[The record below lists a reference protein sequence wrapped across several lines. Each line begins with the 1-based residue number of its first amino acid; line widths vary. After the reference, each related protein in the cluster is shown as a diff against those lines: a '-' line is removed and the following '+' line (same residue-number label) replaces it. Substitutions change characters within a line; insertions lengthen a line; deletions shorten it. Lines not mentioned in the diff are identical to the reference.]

1 MWVVKFCVTSIKPL
15 SASGGQGKNKN
26 KMSRIGKNPVT
37 ITDGVN
43 INVSPE
49 NVVTVKGPKGELKQS
64 VDRDIKV
71 EVKDGKVEFVR
82 PTDQIRHR
90 AMHGLYRSLVNNMVK
105 GVTEGYSKKLELV
118 GVGFKAAN
126 QGNVLDLALGYS
138 HNIIFEIP
146 KELKVTTS
154 QEKGQ
159 NPMITLESIDKQLLG
174 QVAAKI
180 RSLRK
185 PEPYKGKGVK
195 FAGEVLRRKAGKAAG
210 K

>member
-1 MWVVKFCVTSIKPL
+1 
-15 SASGGQGKNKN
+15 
-26 KMSRIGKNPVT
+26 MSRIGKAAVPVPNGVT
-37 ITDGVN
+37 ITIGND
-43 INVSPE
+43 

-64 VDRDIKV
+64 IDRDIKV
-71 EVKDGKVEFVR
+71 EVADGSINITR

-90 AMHGLYRSLVNNMVK
+90 ALHGLSRALLANLVK
-105 GVTEGYSKKLELV
+105 GVTDGYEKKLELI

-126 QGNVLDLALGYS
+126 QGNVLDLSLGYS

-146 KELKVTTS
+146 KELKVATA

>member
-1 MWVVKFCVTSIKPL
+1 
-15 SASGGQGKNKN
+15 
-26 KMSRIGKNPVT
+26 MSRIGKQPVTVPSGVT
-37 ITDGVN
+37 ITVGND
-43 INVSPE
+43 
-49 NVVTVKGPKGELKQS
+49 NVVTVKGPKGELKQAI
-64 VDRDIKV
+64 DRDIKV
-71 EVKDGKVEFVR
+71 AVANNEINISR

-90 AMHGLYRSLVNNMVK
+90 ALHGLSRALVSNLVK
-105 GVTEGYSKKLELV
+105 GVTDGYEKKLELI
-118 GVGFKAAN
+118 GVGFKASN

-146 KELKVTTS
+146 KEIKVTTA

-159 NPMITLESIDKQLLG
+159 NPQITLTGIDRQLIG

-185 PEPYKGKGVK
+185 PEPYKGKGVRYV
-195 FAGEVLRRKAGKAAG
+195 GEVVRKKAGKAAG